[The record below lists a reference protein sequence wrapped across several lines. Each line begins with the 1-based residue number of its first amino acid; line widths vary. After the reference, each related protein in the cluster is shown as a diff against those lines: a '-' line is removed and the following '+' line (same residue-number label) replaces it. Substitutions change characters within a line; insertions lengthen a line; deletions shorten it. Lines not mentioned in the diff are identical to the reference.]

1 MKINEIFPQ
10 FEEVLSS
17 GADAIAKRADDTM
30 KAAKIQKKQAGVDKA
45 RDQMVKRQKDLADI
59 KAGR

>member
-1 MKINEIFPQ
+1 
-10 FEEVLSS
+10 
-17 GADAIAKRADDTM
+17 M
-30 KAAKIQKKQAGVDKA
+30 KAAKIQKKQVGVDKA